1 MQRKCDVCDSE
12 YNADERNIKRGWGLC
27 CSKSC
32 AAKKREMSRPGY
44 NAAKVDFNNFRRANW
59 ISGPH
64 SRKTSEGYS
73 IRDGVAYNEF
83 DEPMYNIEEHIFSD
97 DAFNEKY

>member
-1 MQRKCDVCDSE
+1 
-12 YNADERNIKRGWGLC
+12 
-27 CSKSC
+27 
-32 AAKKREMSRPGY
+32 MSRPGY